1 MKKFIYAIGII
12 AASALTFTA
21 CRKDVNA
28 LPYNNLVTISF
39 TAEKAG
45 FDTKTAAVEGT
56 DEVSYIWTDSDID
69 NIKLFTVST
78 DGNGKEKLTAVS
90 PVNATKVSD
99 TKLTI
104 SGQVAPGVTYTFRAV
119 LSGKWTSGKNP
130 RLSDIQSPNITNF
143 DPATDVLVSKDIVV
157 EVPASE
163 ESKVATEALEMQF
176 RRLIVVN
183 KMTLKNIDAGEKVR
197 KVVITSDNNLSGYF
211 STESG
216 SASGDNKVI
225 TLNYSGVSVPEDGLF
240 PVYFTSIPG
249 TGHSLTVEV
258 TTDNYV
264 YTKSF
269 AEGKT
274 IDFNAGQFTK
284 FNVALPAGVAN
295 ASLSLPVEDDMAW
308 ADNGSADG
316 NKLKADEIT
325 AAQGTKK
332 IYNSVS
338 TAYMGKGGIKLGS
351 SNDRGEITTNGID
364 LSSAFHIAIDA
375 KTWTNDGTGKA
386 DNSRL
391 EIQVDGTKVYESP
404 ALTTDFET
412 YYVNCNPANANSTIT
427 IKINGKRG
435 YIKNLAVK
443 AGTYVAVPTIK
454 VSSDNP
460 MSVAGLGGVYSISY
474 SIENPTEATINA
486 ETTDSW
492 ITDIDHST
500 GGTVSFK
507 VAAQDDG
514 AEARIGSIT
523 LKYAGAEDVV
533 VYVNQREGGSAAVT
547 KTFTVRSNDIVNNS
561 AYKAYETSDWIIT
574 FGGNN
579 KSIGTN
585 SKNRNN
591 CTLSSYSKYAVSP
604 ITNSSIAS
612 AFANT
617 TALSN
622 VSKISYT
629 IGAGANQNS
638 TEVYLLYSTDGTD
651 FSQMNLTKGTQGHKI
666 ETGTEFEFA
675 ECSGYFAVLFVATNS
690 SGNWRIDDVELTFT
704 YTE

>member
-28 LPYNNLVTISF
+28 LPDNNLVTISF

-143 DPATDVLVSKDIVV
+143 DPAADVLVSKDIVV

-197 KVVITSDNNLSGYF
+197 KVVITSNNNLSGYF

-258 TTDNYV
+258 TTDNYI

-375 KTWTNDGTGKA
+375 KTWTNDETGKA

-435 YIKNLAVK
+435 YIRNLAVK

-500 GGTVSFK
+500 EGTVSFK

-533 VYVNQREGGSAAVT
+533 VYVNQEEGGSAAVT

-585 SKNRNN
+585 SKNRTN

-629 IGAGANQNS
+629 IGAGADQNS

-651 FSQMNLTKGTQGHKI
+651 FSQINLTKGTQGHKI